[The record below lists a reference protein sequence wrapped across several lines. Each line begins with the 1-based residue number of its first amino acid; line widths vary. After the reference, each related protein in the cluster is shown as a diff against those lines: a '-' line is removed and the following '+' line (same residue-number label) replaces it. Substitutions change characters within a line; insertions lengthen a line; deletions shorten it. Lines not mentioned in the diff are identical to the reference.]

1 MTGTRP
7 PKLVPG
13 AAAGPL
19 EPARRRLDEW
29 SDWPPGQ
36 RPATTDSGVRRR
48 PQTPYRCVQRMRA
61 HPGSGPWARR
71 GAARAARL
79 VPETRRTWDS
89 GLVVGRRLGPENEE
103 GPKSGATPRPDSR
116 EQGSA
121 AARLGSVQGSKTP
134 GWLVGPSLR
143 SPRQPHGSSREWAA
157 RNAQLTRVALK
168 VWLAGPNSIG
178 GRWNVLPG
186 QVWPPPST
194 R

>member
-1 MTGTRP
+1 MERLATGTTARDDRLRGTAASP
-7 PKLVPG
+7 NAVSMRAANAGAPG
-13 AAAGPL
+13 LGTVGK
-19 EPARRRLDEW
+19 ARR
-29 SDWPPGQ
+29 
-36 RPATTDSGVRRR
+36 
-48 PQTPYRCVQRMRA
+48 
-61 HPGSGPWARR
+61 GSR

-157 RNAQLTRVALK
+157 RNAQLTRVALN
-168 VWLAGPNSIG
+168 VWLVGPNSIC